1 MIRVICTEQLKTDIN
16 ADTHHLNI
24 LFMDIKL
31 TKGYAEQFAVTYKV
45 SRTHSY

>member
-1 MIRVICTEQLKTDIN
+1 MN

-31 TKGYAEQFAVTYKV
+31 TKEYAEQFAVTCKV
-45 SRTHSY
+45 SRAHSY